1 VLLLDS
7 ASYDV
12 HDPGVG
18 VELAVALGVAVAA
31 GVGVPV
37 AAGVG
42 VCAKIVEE
50 MRTNPKSDAKTH
62 RTTKHFVRNG

>member
-18 VELAVALGVAVAA
+18 LGHSVAVGLGVAVA
-31 GVGVPV
+31 V
-37 AAGVG
+37 GVG
-42 VCAKIVEE
+42 VCAKVVEE

-62 RTTKHFVRNG
+62 RTPKHFVQDG